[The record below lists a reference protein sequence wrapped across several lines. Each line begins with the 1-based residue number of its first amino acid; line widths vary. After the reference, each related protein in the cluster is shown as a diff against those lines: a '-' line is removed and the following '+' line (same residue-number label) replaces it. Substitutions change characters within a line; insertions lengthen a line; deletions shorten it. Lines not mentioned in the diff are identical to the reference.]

1 MATVAAARQRKSGQ
15 AGAGPY
21 PARQGM
27 FNIKKKR
34 HGLYY
39 MLPGMNHASRRRA
52 RKVFWVSVLIGLLV
66 SALIGLALWWFGT
79 DLRRF

>member
-1 MATVAAARQRKSGQ
+1 
-15 AGAGPY
+15 
-21 PARQGM
+21 
-27 FNIKKKR
+27 
-34 HGLYY
+34 